1 MAYATILLL
10 DLNIT
15 PNLILRNHNFI
26 KRHTLIL
33 IGNNFSLRF
42 FTFILFLIHANLSL
56 ALGLGDID
64 LKSHLGE
71 KFLAKINV
79 SDIETMPETSCFS
92 VIDTSDVAAFKRAN
106 IAFDHNVHQL
116 IVTSNDVI
124 TEPIVNLRVST
135 HCDPSI
141 NRDYV
146 LLLDPAPLI
155 RAENESSNIAVPEKS
170 PVNVTQSH
178 VADSSQAVNLGLEK
192 PAKKHRKTKKTSIA
206 TDAIDNQLMASYTG
220 KPQTAAFIAPNTATT
235 KDKSLTKSVTAQAST
250 DKPYFVISGGN
261 ENAANDI
268 AKPRLSLRLETQ
280 IDLARAELS
289 ATPPSTQDVMDDVT
303 VMTNRLAH
311 LEKQILSLQA
321 RNNQLITDAEKAKN
335 EGFNLSA
342 LQSNWTQ
349 YLLLAFS
356 IVVALAGFKWLRRK
370 FSPQHSDV
378 NQASWFDAETNTTDS
393 DDPATLANSNASVV
407 TESTS
412 TESNSNQSSGRN
424 AGSSFEHPTNEHEE
438 EPESILDNADVFL
451 AHGRPQLAIQLLQN
465 YLSDFP
471 TESPAIW
478 LKLLNLLSKEGN
490 ATEYDAVVL
499 ECKQFF
505 NIKMPSFINA
515 QTRDT
520 STIEDYPHIIAR
532 LEGVWGSP
540 FAVGFLNDLIYNQQS
555 QPREGFER
563 NTFEELFFLKKIA
576 GTLNPLSNSEH
587 KHSFYHPDVISP
599 VLGKVALNKAIFS
612 DIEPLDD
619 IEAPSD
625 SIPSIQKSES
635 ETLFNEPDASEIAAH
650 DAGLLLNSEKT
661 PSLNDGLEHTA
672 SNFLQST
679 QSADKNDTFNVEEI
693 DFTIPAYEINL
704 ESAPEINLPN
714 EEVILESETFE
725 VHEVEDS
732 LELDL
737 FKSKPAAK
745 VNKQAQKNVI
755 EWDLPTKPDDESF
768 K

>member
-1 MAYATILLL
+1 M
-10 DLNIT
+10 
-15 PNLILRNHNFI
+15 
-26 KRHTLIL
+26 
-33 IGNNFSLRF
+33 RF
-42 FTFILFLIHANLSL
+42 FTFILFSIHANLCL

-92 VIDTSDVAAFKRAN
+92 VIDTSDVAAFKRAH
-106 IAFDHNVHQL
+106 IAFDHNIQQL
-116 IVTSNDVI
+116 IVTSNEVI

-146 LLLDPAPLI
+146 LLLDPAPLS

-170 PVNVTQSH
+170 PANVTQSH
-178 VADSSQAVNLGLEK
+178 VVDSSQAVNLSLEK
-192 PAKKHRKTKKTSIA
+192 PAKKHRKIKKTA
-206 TDAIDNQLMASYTG
+206 TVTDAIDNQLLTSYTG
-220 KPQTAAFIAPNTATT
+220 KPQTAAFIAPTTDNT
-235 KDKSLTKSVTAQAST
+235 KDKSLTKPVTTQVST

-261 ENAANDI
+261 ENSGNDI
-268 AKPRLSLRLETQ
+268 AKPRLSLRLDTQ
-280 IDLARAELS
+280 IDLARAEPP
-289 ATPPSTQDVMDDVT
+289 ATAPSTQDVMDDVT

-321 RNNQLITDAEKAKN
+321 RNSQLITDAEKAKN

-356 IVVALAGFKWLRRK
+356 IAVALAGFKWLRRK
-370 FSPQHSDV
+370 LSSQHSDI
-378 NQASWFDAETNTTDS
+378 NQASWFDAETNTTDL
-393 DDPATLANSNASVV
+393 DDSAALTDNNDSIT

-412 TESNSNQSSGRN
+412 SESNSNQASSKNISGIEQPPN
-424 AGSSFEHPTNEHEE
+424 KFDDHEE

-478 LKLLNLLSKEGN
+478 LKLLSLLSKEGN

-587 KHSFYHPDVISP
+587 KHSFYHPDAISP

-625 SIPSIQKSES
+625 SIPSTQKSES
-635 ETLFNEPDASEIAAH
+635 ETLFNEPDASEIVAH

-661 PSLNDGLEHTA
+661 LTLNNRIEHTA
-672 SNFLQST
+672 ADFLQGT

-693 DFTIPAYEINL
+693 NFTIPAYGISL

-714 EEVILESETFE
+714 EEVILESDSFE

-732 LELDL
+732 LDLDL

-755 EWDLPTKPDDESF
+755 EWDLPTNSDDEGL